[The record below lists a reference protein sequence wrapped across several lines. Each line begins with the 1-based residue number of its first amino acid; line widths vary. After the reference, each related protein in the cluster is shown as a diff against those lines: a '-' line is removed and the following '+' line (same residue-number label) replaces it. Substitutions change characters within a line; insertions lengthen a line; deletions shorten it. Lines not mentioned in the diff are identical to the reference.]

1 MKKEEF
7 YEVLGDID
15 ENAVKEAEQQ
25 PPKIKRHWGGIAL
38 ATAACLCAVLAAG
51 IMMNLKDSDIDSASG
66 NSSSAYESCSC
77 SDADNRRKPSFAD
90 VDIYAYQNGEIIKQ
104 TQNVEYSDAGVFSAW
119 LKLNGLAEGEKA
131 DKLAK
136 RMHFS
141 GYELIRAEEPKPR
154 LISDSDGSLMID
166 ESFVPPT
173 NNSNGDRRCAADI
186 IVPEEFKEFYNKIPK
201 EQLDKSLMLTLQ
213 SYARLDWSID
223 ELRFSYTT
231 ISDYNPQQPFK
242 KIEAVSESGKLGA
255 WKTEK
260 VSILNDPNEIFN
272 AWKKSNGIGDEVK
285 LLRCKLQTKKWY
297 DSSVTTSLTFE
308 VSSEL
313 LKYEPTDVE
322 NEFEKHYLRI
332 NLQSTI
338 AKSLGIIDCGVS
350 VEGED

>member
-51 IMMNLKDSDIDSASG
+51 IMMNLKDSDIDSSPG
-66 NSSSAYESCSC
+66 NSSSAYDSSNC
-77 SDADNRRKPSFAD
+77 SDADNSRKPSFAD

-131 DKLAK
+131 DELAK
-136 RMHFS
+136 RMHYS
-141 GYELIRAEEPKPR
+141 GDYLIPAEEPKPR

-166 ESFVPPT
+166 ESFTPPT
-173 NNSNGDRRCAADI
+173 NNSNGDRCAADVT
-186 IVPEEFKEFYNKIPK
+186 VPEEFKEFYNKIPK
-201 EQLDKSLMLTLQ
+201 EQLEKSLMLTLQ
-213 SYARLDWSID
+213 SYAKLGWAID
-223 ELRFSYTT
+223 ELNISYTSL
-231 ISDYNPQQPFK
+231 SDYNPQQPFK
-242 KIEAVSESGKLGA
+242 KIEAVIYSGRYDDTKE
-255 WKTEK
+255 EK

-297 DSSVTTSLTFE
+297 DSSVTTALIFE

-332 NLQSTI
+332 NLQSTFET
-338 AKSLGIIDCGVS
+338 SLGIIDCRVH

>member
-51 IMMNLKDSDIDSASG
+51 IMMNLKDSDIDSSSG
-66 NSSSAYESCSC
+66 NASSAYDSSNC

-119 LKLNGLAEGEKA
+119 LRLNGLAEGEKA
-131 DKLAK
+131 DELAK
-136 RMHFS
+136 RMHYS
-141 GYELIRAEEPKPR
+141 GDYLIPAEDPKPR
-154 LISDSDGSLMID
+154 LISDSDGSLIID
-166 ESFVPPT
+166 ESFAPPT
-173 NNSNGDRRCAADI
+173 NNSNGDRCIADVT
-186 IVPEEFKEFYNKIPK
+186 VPEEFKEFYNKIPK

-213 SYARLDWSID
+213 SYAQLDWSID

-231 ISDYNPQQPFK
+231 ISEYDKPVT
-242 KIEAVSESGKLGA
+242 KIDAVIYSGRNDDIKE
-255 WKTEK
+255 EK
-260 VSILNDPNEIFN
+260 VSILNDPKELFN

-285 LLRCKLQTKKWY
+285 LKSYKLEFTNQY
-297 DSSVTTSLTFE
+297 DSTVSVKLLLE

-313 LKYEPTDVE
+313 LNYEPK
-322 NEFEKHYLRI
+322 NEDDSFEEYYLRS
-332 NLQSTI
+332 NLY
-338 AKSLGIIDCGVS
+338 AVMEHNLEIDDCSVS

>member
-38 ATAACLCAVLAAG
+38 ATAACLCAVLVAG

-66 NSSSAYESCSC
+66 NSSSAYDSCSC

-119 LKLNGLAEGEKA
+119 LKLNGLADGEKA
-131 DKLAK
+131 DELAK
-136 RMHFS
+136 MMHYN
-141 GYELIRAEEPKPR
+141 GDELIPAEDPKPR

-213 SYARLDWSID
+213 SYAQLDWSID
-223 ELRFSYTT
+223 EIEYTFTSKADRESMQADVT
-231 ISDYNPQQPFK
+231 IYTYKDGD
-242 KIEAVSESGKLGA
+242 I
-255 WKTEK
+255 KTEQAK
-260 VSILNDPNEIFN
+260 AAELAPEQIFD
-272 AWKKSNGIGDEVK
+272 AWKKCNGIGDEVK
-285 LLRCKLQTKKWY
+285 LTECDDETIEDDCSCVSYKLRLTISAELENYYDRIPKEKLLETLEKTLRYNKPALDDY
-297 DSSVTTSLTFE
+297 K
-308 VSSEL
+308 VS
-313 LKYEPTDVE
+313 
-322 NEFEKHYLRI
+322 
-332 NLQSTI
+332 I
-338 AKSLGIIDCGVS
+338 A
-350 VEGED
+350 